1 LIGGSIDL
9 TMAANHEYELG
20 ERMMKKAEVT
30 IGGKYY
36 ANVSGNRCEIQ
47 IDAEKPRGG
56 WDATNLATGKKILIK
71 SAQRLQG
78 EVGMRRGGAKV
89 TTEGNV
95 TIVENEP
102 ATVETIG
109 EAASTVGAVPKK
121 LRKAKTAATA
131 TESADASE
139 KRLSCVTAALKV
151 LGESSEPMNAQ
162 ELVTAMEAKGYWSS
176 PGGKTPHATLYSAI
190 LRDLAKGDDSK
201 FVKTE
206 RGRFT
211 VRG

>member
-1 LIGGSIDL
+1 
-9 TMAANHEYELG
+9 
-20 ERMMKKAEVT
+20 MMKKAEVK

-56 WDATNLATGKKILIK
+56 WDATNLATGKKIHIK

-78 EVGMRRGGAKV
+78 EVGTRRGRAKV

-95 TIVENEP
+95 TVVENEP

-109 EAASTVGAVPKK
+109 GEPSTAVAVLKK
-121 LRKAKTAATA
+121 PRKAKVANDQNA
-131 TESADASE
+131 ADAGE
-139 KRLSCVTAALKV
+139 KKLSCVAAALKV
-151 LGESSEPMNAQ
+151 LSEAIEPMNAQ
-162 ELVTAMEAKGYWSS
+162 EMVTAMTEAGYWTS

-190 LRDLAKGDDSK
+190 LRELTKGDDSR

-211 VRG
+211 IRN

>member
-1 LIGGSIDL
+1 
-9 TMAANHEYELG
+9 
-20 ERMMKKAEVT
+20 MKKAEVK

-36 ANVSGNRCEIQ
+36 ANVSGNRCEIR

-78 EVGMRRGGAKV
+78 EVGEKRGRAKV

-95 TIVENEP
+95 TVVE
-102 ATVETIG
+102 
-109 EAASTVGAVPKK
+109 
-121 LRKAKTAATA
+121 
-131 TESADASE
+131 
-139 KRLSCVTAALKV
+139 AALKV
-151 LGESSEPMNAQ
+151 LSESSEPMNAQ
-162 ELVTAMEAKGYWSS
+162 ELITAMEAKGYWTS

>member
-1 LIGGSIDL
+1 
-9 TMAANHEYELG
+9 
-20 ERMMKKAEVT
+20 MKKAEVK

-71 SAQRLQG
+71 SAQRLLG
-78 EVGMRRGGAKV
+78 EVSAKRGRAKV

-95 TIVENEP
+95 TVVENEP

-109 EAASTVGAVPKK
+109 GDTSTAVAVLKK
-121 LRKAKTAATA
+121 PRKAKTES
-131 TESADASE
+131 TETGDAGE
-139 KRLSCVTAALKV
+139 KRLSCVAAALKV

-162 ELVTAMEAKGYWSS
+162 ELITAMEARGYWSS

-211 VRG
+211 VRS